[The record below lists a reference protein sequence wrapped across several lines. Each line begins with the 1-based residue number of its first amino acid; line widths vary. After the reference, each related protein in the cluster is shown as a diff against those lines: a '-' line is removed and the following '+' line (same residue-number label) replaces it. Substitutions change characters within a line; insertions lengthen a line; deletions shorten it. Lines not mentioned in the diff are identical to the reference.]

1 MDSPSGRPFG
11 STWHHIEGVRFP
23 RHPDT
28 SDFSVCFAASLTIAR
43 LGVMDGLDY
52 ATDLALPVPTFTAE
66 SIKQTIRD
74 RTGTEKPNQHRVF
87 MLP

>member
-1 MDSPSGRPFG
+1 MATVDK
-11 STWHHIEGVRFP
+11 
-23 RHPDT
+23 
-28 SDFSVCFAASLTIAR
+28 L
-43 LGVMDGLDY
+43 LDY